1 MNVLILG
8 GTGVISTSV
17 VKLCVENGYK
27 VSCVNRGR
35 RKNDNSSLDVTVYN
49 CNVSDGETLRDMLA
63 GNMYD
68 AVVDFL
74 CYSAEALQS
83 HMKTLKGLVRQ
94 YVLISTDSVY
104 KVKKDGDTY
113 QENDELGNSI
123 WRYSTG
129 KVACEEFIKE
139 HHEEYGMK
147 YTIVRPAVTFGN
159 TRIPYGL
166 MPKEGYHYYLID
178 RIRSGKYIPVWNE
191 GKNISTI
198 IRSEDFARFFVPLLG
213 NEQAYSQTFN
223 VSGDEYVTN
232 SDVLRWVSDY
242 VGKDVKTVD
251 VSVESIT
258 KVFKDKIG
266 EFAVDRAYDHK
277 VSNAKIKSLT
287 GISCSMTVREGIEK
301 SIFYYEEN
309 NYCSG
314 IDYFFDGQL
323 DRLINDSKKADAK
336 QKFINYRPAESVANH
351 IEYLK
356 GYYCNSIAIRCFFA
370 VKNFLGKV
378 RAKLRYYM
386 IGHY

>member
-17 VKLCVENGYK
+17 VKHCIEKGYK

-35 RKNDNSSLDVTVYN
+35 RKNDNSSLDVTIYN
-49 CNVSDGETLRDMLA
+49 CDVSDSQTLRILLA
-63 GNMYD
+63 GKKYD
-68 AVVDFL
+68 SVVDFL
-74 CYSAEALQS
+74 CYSAETLQS
-83 HMKTLKGLVRQ
+83 HMKTLKGLVKQ

-113 QENDELGNSI
+113 QENDELGNPI
-123 WRYSTG
+123 WQYSTG
-129 KVACEEFIKE
+129 KVACENFIKE
-139 HHEEYGMK
+139 HHEEYGMA

-166 MPKEGYHYYLID
+166 MPKEGFHYFLID
-178 RIRSGKYIPVWNE
+178 RIRTGKYIPVWNK
-191 GKNISTI
+191 GNNISTI

-232 SDVLRWVSDY
+232 AEVLQWVSDY
-242 VGKDVKTVD
+242 VGQEVKTLD
-251 VSVESIT
+251 VSVKSIT
-258 KVFKDKIG
+258 NVFKDKVG

-277 VSNAKIKSLT
+277 VSNAKIKYLT
-287 GISCSMTVREGIEK
+287 GFSCSMTVREGIEK
-301 SIFYYEEN
+301 SISYYEKN

-323 DRLINDSKKADAK
+323 DRVINDSKMAAER
-336 QKFINYRPAESVANH
+336 QRFVNYRQM
-351 IEYLK
+351 
-356 GYYCNSIAIRCFFA
+356 GGG
-370 VKNFLGKV
+370 NFQS
-378 RAKLRYYM
+378 Y
-386 IGHY
+386 